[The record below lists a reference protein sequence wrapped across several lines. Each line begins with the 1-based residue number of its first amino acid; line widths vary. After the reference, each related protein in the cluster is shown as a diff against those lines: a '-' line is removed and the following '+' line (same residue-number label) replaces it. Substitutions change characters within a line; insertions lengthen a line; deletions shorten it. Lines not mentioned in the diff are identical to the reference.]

1 MDGQKPA
8 KLRHECYVILC
19 QVRGN
24 YMDFSTIKLRRKRY
38 VERALIFRSAK
49 LHQKSTWK

>member
-1 MDGQKPA
+1 MVENQRNYGMN
-8 KLRHECYVILC
+8 VILC
-19 QVRGN
+19 QVREN